1 MEANRERPAGE
12 KPAEI
17 GASEASR
24 GGVGQAPDAIRAE
37 GSANVVKLEMRG
49 GTVASTVARGP
60 GATILAFPGPLQVH
74 RYGG

>member
-17 GASEASR
+17 GASGASR

-49 GTVASTVARGP
+49 GTVANTVACGP
-60 GATILAFPGPLQVH
+60 AVILAFAGPRSQA
-74 RYGG
+74 RRWKW